1 MILSQQIPKA
11 KQKDKRKM
19 TDLNKGFTSP
29 MLPEDIPFSDDQK
42 KWLGGFMAGLHSRL
56 QITQPTGGVTT
67 AEVIEKPITIIY
79 GSQTGNAEGAA
90 YDAAD
95 VAKAQGLAPIV
106 LDMDDVTLADLPNV
120 ERLLVVTSTYGEGEM
135 PDNAAALWQEIASD
149 DAPKFA
155 NTFFSVLG
163 LGDTGYDDFCECAIQ
178 WDERLA
184 ELGATRIADRVDCD
198 VDYDDDAAAWTEQ
211 AISVIKD
218 KGTAGG
224 SAPVANATPKKE
236 KSKYNRKNP
245 LLAPLIS
252 KRRLTSENS
261 SKEIMHFEFSLGD
274 SGESYEA
281 GDAINIIPRNQP
293 ALVAEIMVFF
303 DTSDQAIQKQLTDE
317 LEIRIPTKEFVKAIA
332 EKSADTKLTELVN
345 GQAAD
350 LSAFIYGKDCVDMLK
365 AYPTANFTL
374 EEFMAF
380 LKPIAARAYSIASSI
395 NAHPAEVQLT
405 IGSVRYNQDGRDHNG
420 VCSTFLADI
429 ANEGE
434 GIQCYFSP
442 AKAFSVPE
450 DNSTN
455 IIMVGPG
462 TGIAPFRGF
471 LEEREVRNASG
482 KNWLFFGDRT
492 IENDFIYREEMEAL
506 QEKGMLKLDLAF
518 SRDQAEK
525 IYVQDRIK
533 EKGAEFYQWLEDGAH
548 FYICGDAF
556 RMAKDVD
563 KAILEVIATH
573 GNKTAD
579 EAEAYVRKLKKE
591 KRYARDVY

>member
-1 MILSQQIPKA
+1 
-11 KQKDKRKM
+11 M
-19 TDLNKGFTSP
+19 TDLNKGFEAP
-29 MLPEDIPFSDDQK
+29 ILPADIPFSDDQK
-42 KWLGGFMAGLHSRL
+42 QWLGGFIAGLHSRL
-56 QITQPTGGVTT
+56 QVTMPVG
-67 AEVIEKPITIIY
+67 AAQAPVAVASKPITIIY
-79 GSQTGNAEGAA
+79 GTQTGNAEGVA

-95 VAKAQGLAPIV
+95 AAKAQGLAPV
-106 LDMDDVTLADLPNV
+106 VMDMDDVNLSDLANV

-135 PDNAAALWQEIASD
+135 PDNAAALWDEISGD
-149 DAPKFA
+149 DAPSFE

-198 VDYDDDAAAWTEQ
+198 VDYDESAAEWTEE
-211 AISVIKD
+211 ALTAIKD
-218 KGTAGG
+218 KGSEGGAEVAAG
-224 SAPVANATPKKE
+224 SAPKKE

-245 LLAPLIS
+245 LIAPLIA

-261 SKEIMHFEFSLGD
+261 SKEIMHYEFSLGD
-274 SGESYEA
+274 SGEIYEA
-281 GDAINIIPRNQP
+281 GDAINLIPRNQP
-293 ALVAEIMVFF
+293 TLVAELMACF
-303 DTSDQAIQKQLTDE
+303 DSSDESIKKQLTDE
-317 LEIRIPTKEFVKAIA
+317 LEIRMPTKDFVKAVA
-332 EKSADTKLTELVN
+332 EKSGDENLNSLVN
-345 GQAAD
+345 GEAAQ
-350 LSAFIYGKDCVDMLK
+350 LSDYLYGNDCVDLLK
-365 AYPTANFTL
+365 NYPAAEFTI
-374 EEFMAF
+374 EEFIGF

-395 NAHPAEVQLT
+395 NAHPGEVQLT
-405 IGSVRYNQDGRDHNG
+405 IGSVRYSQYDRDHNG

-429 ANEGE
+429 AEEGE

-450 DNSTN
+450 NNETN

-471 LEEREVRNASG
+471 LEERVARDASG
-482 KNWLFFGDRT
+482 ENWLFFGDRN

-506 QEKGMLKLDLAF
+506 QKAGKLKLDLAF

-533 EKGAEFYQWLEDGAH
+533 EKGAEFFQWLEEGAH

-563 KAILEVIATH
+563 RVILEVVAEH
-573 GNKTAD
+573 GNMDAAA
-579 EAEAYVRKLKKE
+579 AEAYVNKLKKE